1 MLFEENPIDGQFAEY
16 ECGAGGIRLAGQS
29 FHKPVLVDYPEI
41 LIIGTGA
48 AQEFIHPKIMAD
60 FSRIGISVE
69 CMNTD
74 SAFRTLVFLHS
85 EGRRAWAWLQP

>member
-1 MLFEENPIDGQFAEY
+1 MPNLVRSDSENLLSDI
-16 ECGAGGIRLAGQS
+16 
-29 FHKPVLVDYPEI
+29 KPVDYPEI

-74 SAFRTLVFLHS
+74 SAFKTLVFLHS
-85 EGRRAWAWLQP
+85 EGAQGLELGFQP

>member
-1 MLFEENPIDGQFAEY
+1 
-16 ECGAGGIRLAGQS
+16 
-29 FHKPVLVDYPEI
+29 
-41 LIIGTGA
+41 
-48 AQEFIHPKIMAD
+48 EFIHPKIMAD